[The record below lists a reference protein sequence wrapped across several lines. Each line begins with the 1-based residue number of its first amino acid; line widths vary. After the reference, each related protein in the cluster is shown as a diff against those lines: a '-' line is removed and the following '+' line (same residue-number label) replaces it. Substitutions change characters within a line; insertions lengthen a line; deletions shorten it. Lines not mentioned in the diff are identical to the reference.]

1 MEHTLNKREMVA
13 DLIAKRSALKVD
25 LESLV
30 DVAVAEKRAL
40 TDDESARF
48 DKGEADIR
56 AYDER
61 IKELDA
67 QVRADE
73 AAAEMATRY
82 APRAGDGVQSEPEIY
97 RSGVGGRSFFRDLHL
112 SRNKGDREATDR
124 LARNTR
130 GRAADL
136 EVRAISTSNG
146 AGGEFVPPLWLENEF
161 VRYARPGRITANLAP
176 SFPLPPGTDSIN
188 VPKVSTGT
196 AVAVQSTQ
204 NSAVQNTDLTTTS
217 ISSTVTT
224 VAGGQTVSLQL
235 IEQSPLNIDDV
246 VLSDLAADYARQLN
260 LLVLSGSGTSG
271 QPTGIMTLSGTNAI
285 DYNPATV
292 TAANFYS
299 AVANAVQ
306 TIHTNR
312 FLPPDTIIMH
322 PRRWAWL
329 VAQTDGQ
336 GRPLIVPHAGGP
348 FNAMGNP
355 GDVTS
360 QGYVGTMQGLPVYVD
375 ALIPTNLTAD
385 TGTGE
390 DAVIV
395 ARMADLMLWESH
407 VRAEA
412 FEQTYSQN
420 MSVFIRLYNYM
431 SFQAARYPKALS
443 VITGKGLQ
451 APTF

>member
-1 MEHTLNKREMVA
+1 MNKRMMVA
-13 DLIAKRSALKVD
+13 DLVIKRGGLKAELD
-25 LESLV
+25 SLV
-30 DVAVAEKRAL
+30 DTVTSEKRNL
-40 TDDESARF
+40 SDDESARF
-48 DKGEADIR
+48 DKGEAEIR
-56 AYDER
+56 AFDER
-61 IKELDA
+61 IKELHE
-67 QVRADE
+67 QIEADD
-73 AAAEMATRY
+73 AAAEMAKRY
-82 APRAGDGVQSEPEIY
+82 APKPGEGVRSEPEIY
-97 RSGVGGRSFFRDLHL
+97 QAGVIGRSYFRDLHL
-112 SRNKGDREATDR
+112 SRNKGDRDATDR
-124 LARNTR
+124 LIRNNQ
-130 GRAADL
+130 GRAS
-136 EVRAISTSNG
+136 EQRAISTSNG

-176 SFPLPPGTDSIN
+176 TFPLPPGTDSIN

-196 AVAVQSTQ
+196 AVAVQTTQ
-204 NSAVQNTDLTTTS
+204 NSGVQNTDLTTTS
-217 ISSTVTT
+217 ISSGVTT

-299 AVANAVQ
+299 AMANAVQ
-306 TIHTNR
+306 QVHTNR

-329 VAQTDGQ
+329 AAQADSS
-336 GRPLIVPHAGGP
+336 GRPLVVPAGP
-348 FNAMGNP
+348 AFNQLADP
-355 GDVTS
+355 GAVAA
-360 QGYVGTMQGLPVYVD
+360 QGYVGTMLGLPVYVD

-385 TGTGE
+385 TGVGE
-390 DAVIV
+390 DAVII

-407 VRAEA
+407 IRAEA
-412 FEQTYSQN
+412 FEQTYANN
-420 MSVFIRLYNYM
+420 MSVFIRLYNYA
-431 SFQAARYPKALS
+431 SFQPARYPKSIS